1 MKDWLAIIAFNVVT
15 IIQIMALLVVAFG
28 TIQAF
33 LLSLRAMVN
42 PSGAARISTGL
53 CSICAL
59 ADCRTDL
66 PACGRHHP
74 DFLRTELG

>member
-33 LLSLRAMVN
+33 LLSAV
-42 PSGAARISTGL
+42 
-53 CSICAL
+53 
-59 ADCRTDL
+59 L
-66 PACGRHHP
+66 PRY
-74 DFLRTELG
+74 LLIQK